1 MRILLL
7 CLVFA
12 SPYSLANFDWSSY
25 STLLGQYVKTAEKA
39 GISGNLVDYQGIAQD
54 PRYMQL
60 IETMAAFDVKD
71 LEGNEKLAFYINA
84 YNLLTIKLVI
94 DHKPKGSIKDIGS
107 WFNPVWQKPAG
118 VINGEIISLDT
129 IEHKILRNLNEP
141 RIHFA
146 IVCASLSCPDLRAEA
161 YQTNKLD
168 QQLDEQAK
176 QFINN
181 DQKGLKIEGKNI
193 YISKIFDWFSEDFA
207 TNDSE
212 QEVLKYIAQYNIE
225 AGRFSEFKTLNYNWQ
240 LNQQ

>member
-25 STLLGQYVKTAEKA
+25 TALLEEHVKTAEKA
-39 GISGNLVDYQGIAQD
+39 GIIGNLVDYQGIAQD
-54 PRYMQL
+54 TRYQQL
-60 IETMAAFDVKD
+60 IEKIAVFNAENLTD
-71 LEGNEKLAFYINA
+71 NEKLAFYINA

-94 DHKPKGSIKDIGS
+94 DHKPKNSIRDIGS

-118 VINGEIISLDT
+118 VINGKIISLDT

-146 IVCASLSCPDLRAEA
+146 IVCASLSCPDLRTEA
-161 YQTNKLD
+161 YQATKLN

-181 DQKGLKIEGKNI
+181 DQKGLKIDGKNI
-193 YISKIFDWFSEDFA
+193 YISKIFDWFSEDFS

-225 AGRFSEFKTLNYNWQ
+225 VGRFSGFKTLDYNWQ